1 MAELIEQTNFS
12 IYSSIKSSNN
22 SLAKQLKSIPL
33 NQAESQVSNNNL
45 SDDNKQIILKII
57 NNSELNENNNYKNLY
72 EELQLKYNSIKEEN
86 NNLKIENQNLK
97 NENKELKLELN
108 QFKEN
113 EIEIKKDNNSISN
126 NIIENLGLSLTKR
139 NSNSSIFLSSCM
151 NDEEINDLNEAK
163 INQSLTEI
171 KKNEKNLKIKE
182 KYNLLIKSNV
192 TKSISK
198 NDLKLIKEKEMKKRQ
213 LIKDKA
219 NINIKN
225 FRKKYKISDIN
236 KYPDDIIIHAFR
248 ENNFDEDKAYQF
260 LINT

>member
-1 MAELIEQTNFS
+1 
-12 IYSSIKSSNN
+12 
-22 SLAKQLKSIPL
+22 
-33 NQAESQVSNNNL
+33 
-45 SDDNKQIILKII
+45 
-57 NNSELNENNNYKNLY
+57 
-72 EELQLKYNSIKEEN
+72 
-86 NNLKIENQNLK
+86 
-97 NENKELKLELN
+97 
-108 QFKEN
+108 
-113 EIEIKKDNNSISN
+113 
-126 NIIENLGLSLTKR
+126 
-139 NSNSSIFLSSCM
+139 M

-225 FRKKYKISDIN
+225 FRKKYKIYDIN
-236 KYPDDIIIHAFR
+236 KYPDDIIVHAFR

-260 LINT
+260 LIST